1 MWFQKCGAPSLNKI
15 KHGHELNTCASK
27 QLDLRTSSFTKNK
40 KIDYPPWLRQI
51 ETPMTHLQFTNA
63 T

>member
-27 QLDLRTSSFTKNK
+27 QLELRTSGFTKNK
-40 KIDYPPWLRQI
+40 KIDYSP
-51 ETPMTHLQFTNA
+51 
-63 T
+63 